1 MGGGREGEVR
11 GRAPVDGGGPRKI
24 ESCGFGPAPPLDL
37 VGAASSLGYGR
48 VGKEEGSSFGRA
60 CA

>member
-1 MGGGREGEVR
+1 MGGGGRARCREGHHWTAEDQER
-11 GRAPVDGGGPRKI
+11 
-24 ESCGFGPAPPLDL
+24 ESGGFGPAPPLDL

-48 VGKEEGSSFGRA
+48 VGEEEGSSFGRA